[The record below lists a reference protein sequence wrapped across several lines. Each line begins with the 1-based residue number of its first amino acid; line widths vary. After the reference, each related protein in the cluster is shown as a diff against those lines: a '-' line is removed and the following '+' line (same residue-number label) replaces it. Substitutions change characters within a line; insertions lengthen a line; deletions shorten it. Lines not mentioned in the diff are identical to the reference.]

1 KSMRGG
7 TLSAMWGGPL
17 NTMWGGTLND
27 MRGGAL
33 NAMRGGTLNTMWGG
47 TLNDM
52 WGGTLNT
59 MWGGTLNSG
68 KTDIVLPKIDN
79 PNAVVINRGVANA
92 PRVWVGGI
100 EFKAPVKRT
109 KKSSSLKS

>member
-1 KSMRGG
+1 
-7 TLSAMWGGPL
+7 
-17 NTMWGGTLND
+17 
-27 MRGGAL
+27 
-33 NAMRGGTLNTMWGG
+33 MWGG